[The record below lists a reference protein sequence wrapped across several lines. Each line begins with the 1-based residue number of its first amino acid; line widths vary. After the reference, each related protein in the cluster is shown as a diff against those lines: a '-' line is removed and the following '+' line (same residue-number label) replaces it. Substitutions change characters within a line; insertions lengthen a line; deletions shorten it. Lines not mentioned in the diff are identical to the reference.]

1 MPTINTT
8 PYTLVHV
15 DGYGRVITGTNL
27 EFIEGD
33 VRGIISDSTVT
44 LNLRSLGL
52 TPGTYGGT
60 TTIPQITVNNKGIIT
75 AISNADSSFRNYIN
89 IAGDSGTDVFNFT
102 DTLTFVG
109 TANQLSSTVTN
120 NAVTY
125 RLTNNVTIPGILT
138 AGSITANSISSPGAF
153 VGNLTGNVT
162 GNVVGNLTGNQTSGT
177 LSATTA
183 SFSSSLSVSGIASFA
198 AIVETLNTKSAAAG
212 TVTHDFS
219 TGAIWYHS
227 GMTANFTVNLTNIAT
242 TNNKV
247 LGINLLLQ
255 QGTTGYYPS
264 AFQIDGVNQTIKWQ
278 DGTAPTASSNRL
290 DVVNFTLL
298 RISSIWIVAGSLVAF
313 G

>member
-33 VRGIISDSTVT
+33 VRGSINSSTVS
-44 LNLRSLGL
+44 LNLRSTGI
-52 TPGTYGGT
+52 TPGTYGGVNI
-60 TTIPQITVNNKGIIT
+60 IPQITLNNKGIVT
-75 AISNADSSFRNYIN
+75 AISNVDSSYRNYIT
-89 IAGDSGTDVFNFT
+89 ISGDAGADVVNFT
-102 DTLTFVG
+102 DTLTFSG
-109 TANQLSSTVTN
+109 ITNQISSTVTN
-120 NAVTY
+120 NTVTY

-138 AGSITANSISSPGAF
+138 ANSIVANSLSSTGAF

-177 LSATTA
+177 LNATTA
-183 SFSSSLSVSGIASFA
+183 SFSSSLSVSGISSIS
-198 AIVETLNTKSAAAG
+198 AIAETLNSKTAAAG

-227 GMTANFTVNLTNIAT
+227 GMTANFTVNLTNIPT
-242 TNNKV
+242 TNNRIIGV
-247 LGINLLLQ
+247 NLLLQ

-264 AFQIDGVNQTIKWQ
+264 AFQIDGVSQTIKWQ
-278 DGTAPTASSNRL
+278 DSTAPTASSSRL

-298 RISSIWIVAGSLVAF
+298 RISSVWVVTGSLVAF